1 MPHLTRE
8 ADGEAGLCAARLR
21 VEVVSVAE
29 ELGGGGGGAGVGRG
43 VSVAAGGKHGA
54 WTEQVI
60 IIIIS
65 VVMLSDFN
73 SDVVWM
79 FKIFYNRKC
88 VGQCNVKCNAK
99 LPKCKGNLCKYF
111 QISSACIQAA
121 CTRHRG
127 GHRAVHFHEHNPAQP
142 ALPAQPSPGV
152 GRWFR
157 CRC

>member
-29 ELGGGGGGAGVGRG
+29 ELGGGGGGAGGGAGAGRG
-43 VSVAAGGKHGA
+43 VAVAAGGKHGA

-65 VVMLSDFN
+65 LVMLSDFN
-73 SDVVWM
+73 SDAIWM
-79 FKIFYNRKC
+79 FKIFYHRKC

-127 GHRAVHFHEHNPAQP
+127 GHRAVHFHEHS
-142 ALPAQPSPGV
+142 PAQPSPGV